1 MFAILAI
8 TYLLGSISFLVFGTG
23 ELQIWNDPDKMLE
36 ENQESG
42 IPLKEMEGKNSDNN

>member
-1 MFAILAI
+1 M

-23 ELQIWNDPDKMLE
+23 ELQPWNDPDKMLS

-42 IPLKEMEGKNSDNN
+42 IPLKELDTKNSDNN